1 MATTHITA
9 EKDAVISEIFIAAPP
24 ERVFRALTNR
34 EQALQWG
41 SSPEFVMTK
50 WEMDAR
56 LGGKWVFIAKEQN
69 PAGKYANTDLVHH
82 GEILEFEPPRL
93 LEYTWFASWH
103 TDPLHKTIVRWE
115 LSPVPAAHK
124 LRSRTAA
131 WHRCPRIA
139 KAMLRAGRGWSRES
153 NSLLKATSND
163 VTEPTQWLHT
173 TTQRSKKL
181 FQLLRRCLSP
191 IHSVMLNSTLPT
203 SPKPRISTKS
213 SSTGSS
219 RTCPVPIT

>member
-115 LSPVPAAHK
+115 LSPVPGGTQVKVTHSGMAPMPEDCKGYAQGWPG
-124 LRSRTAA
+124 LVSR
-131 WHRCPRIA
+131 I
-139 KAMLRAGRGWSRES
+139 KQSVES
-153 NSLLKATSND
+153 N
-163 VTEPTQWLHT
+163 V
-173 TTQRSKKL
+173 
-181 FQLLRRCLSP
+181 
-191 IHSVMLNSTLPT
+191 
-203 SPKPRISTKS
+203 
-213 SSTGSS
+213 
-219 RTCPVPIT
+219 